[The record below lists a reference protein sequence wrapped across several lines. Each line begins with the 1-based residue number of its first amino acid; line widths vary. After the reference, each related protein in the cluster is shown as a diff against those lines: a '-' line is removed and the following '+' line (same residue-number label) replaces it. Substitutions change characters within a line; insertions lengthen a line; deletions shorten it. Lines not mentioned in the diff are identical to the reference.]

1 MSSVTWV
8 SQEPHPKSSLLYSYS
23 PLCTTTGTVKG
34 KHGGVDWSHLLH
46 ESMMS
51 KPIMLL
57 CTDALL
63 PCAKVTLKQL
73 GVVTANLSG
82 NRWLTSLL
90 SRWVSER
97 EGVDAGRQAALRI
110 YWMEVF
116 GF

>member
-1 MSSVTWV
+1 
-8 SQEPHPKSSLLYSYS
+8 
-23 PLCTTTGTVKG
+23 VKG
-34 KHGGVDWSHLLH
+34 RHGEVEWSHLLH
-46 ESMMS
+46 KSMLG

-73 GVVTANLSG
+73 GVVIANLSG

-90 SRWVSER
+90 SQWVSER

-110 YWMEVF
+110 YWMEGV
-116 GF
+116 GY

>member
-8 SQEPHPKSSLLYSYS
+8 SQEPHPNSSLLYSYS
-23 PLCTTTGTVKG
+23 PLCTTGTVKG
-34 KHGGVDWSHLLH
+34 RHGEVEWSHLLH
-46 ESMMS
+46 KSMLG

-57 CTDALL
+57 STDALL

-97 EGVDAGRQAALRI
+97 EGVDAGRQAALRT
-110 YWMEVF
+110 YWMEGF